1 MKLRHLIVNH
11 PFKNS
16 MTIMTIAI
24 QRNQKFSR
32 REKKFSPTRPKT
44 LRVKMIVMVGEDL
57 HLLSLQLHLI
67 KMERIQVQIA
77 KMKSID

>member
-1 MKLRHLIVNH
+1 MNHL
-11 PFKNS
+11 FKNL

-24 QRNQKFSR
+24 QKNQRFSK
-32 REKKFSPTRPKT
+32 REKKFSRKRPKT
-44 LRVKMIVMVGEDL
+44 FRVKMIVMVGEDL